1 MIAIEIRGVEE
12 LERGLATFERQLGEA
27 QERAVRDGS
36 LLANRRLKMRMSD
49 AGGSHPFFGRTG
61 GAGDTLAAR
70 SGQSRA
76 RITPGGQ
83 VVRLGEHYVASVGS
97 PDPHIAFLEEGG
109 TISGSP
115 YLSLPLASSQTAQG
129 VDQLRGRSLR
139 DVPGVFFVRTMG
151 GKLLAAVKSGGPRS
165 AAVTFLRLLVR
176 QVNIRGR
183 HIFLRTREEIEP
195 QIAAIAEREVQVA
208 VRSSF
213 GG

>member
-1 MIAIEIRGVEE
+1 MISIEISGVEQ
-12 LERGLATFERQLGEA
+12 LERGLASFERGLDQA
-27 QERAVRDGS
+27 QERAVREGS
-36 LLANRRLKMRMSD
+36 LLANRRLKERMSD
-49 AGGSHPFFGRTG
+49 PGGSHPFFGRTG

-76 RITPGGQ
+76 RITPGGE
-83 VVRLGEHYVASVGS
+83 VVRVGERVTASVGS
-97 PDPHIAFLEEGG
+97 PDKHVAFLEEGG

-139 DVPGVFFVRTMG
+139 DVPGVFFVRTMR

-165 AAVTFLRLLVR
+165 ESITFLRLLVR
-176 QVNIRGR
+176 QVSIRGR
-183 HIFLRTREEIEP
+183 HLFLRTREEIEP
-195 QIAAIAEREVQVA
+195 QVAAIAEREVQVA